1 MEPLKIQIEV
11 SLSEA
16 TITGLKDLMVSAAL
30 PALIRAVP
38 PGAVK
43 DMAEAMKLAVSGTQA
58 EQSPNPAAEA
68 AETAQNA
75 PKKEAEAPVPAE
87 IPDLT
92 LFEAVKAAQK
102 ERKVAPATVRKVF
115 AEFGIETSSQCPQE
129 RRAELLQRIKFLGV
143 EGNAS

>member
-16 TITGLKDLMVSAAL
+16 TIAALKDLMVSATL
-30 PALIRAVP
+30 PALLRAVP
-38 PGAVK
+38 PRAVH
-43 DMAEAMKLAVSGTQA
+43 DMAEAMRHAVSAAQT
-58 EQSPNPAAEA
+58 EQSEQKPPE
-68 AETAQNA
+68 
-75 PKKEAEAPVPAE
+75 PEAEAPVPAD

-102 ERKVAPATVRKVF
+102 ERKVTPATVRKVF

-129 RRAELLQRIKFLGV
+129 RRAELLARINAL
-143 EGNAS
+143 NAS

>member
-16 TITGLKDLMVSAAL
+16 TITGLKDLMVSATL
-30 PALIRAVP
+30 PALLRAVP
-38 PGAVK
+38 PGAVH
-43 DMAEAMKLAVSGTQA
+43 DMAEAMKQAVSSAQA
-58 EQSPNPAAEA
+58 EQSPTPAVKA
-68 AETAQNA
+68 AETTQNA

-129 RRAELLQRIKFLGV
+129 RRAELLQRISLLGV

>member
-16 TITGLKDLMVSAAL
+16 TITGLKDLMVSATL
-30 PALIRAVP
+30 PALLRAVP
-38 PGAVK
+38 PGAVHEL
-43 DMAEAMKLAVSGTQA
+43 AETMKQAVSSARA
-58 EQSPNPAAEA
+58 EQSPTPAVKEAVTAQKQPKPAAEA
-68 AETAQNA
+68 PA
-75 PKKEAEAPVPAE
+75 PAE

-129 RRAELLQRIKFLGV
+129 RRAELLQRINLLGV
-143 EGNAS
+143 EGNVS